1 MATANTYLELSE
13 VDFEDIRTNLKSYLS
28 TQDQFQDYDFEGSA
42 MATMLDVLAY
52 NTHYNA
58 FYSNMLA
65 NELFLDTAQQRD
77 SVVSRAKELNYL
89 PVSAKGASANVT
101 LTFSGVASTVGT
113 FDIAANSSFTTTID
127 DITYTYVTPQ
137 AYTVTNNNNA
147 FVKEITI
154 TEGEPIQHRWTVNTS
169 APVQYIIPNHDVDVD
184 SIKVVVQESATDTSQ
199 TTFTRATNIVAVSDT
214 SAVYF
219 LHETF
224 DETYE
229 ISFGNGVLGK
239 SLKNNNI
246 VIVDYRMCNGTV
258 TNGANTFS
266 VGTVTAGASF
276 DSIDLALKSKA
287 TGGREIESVD
297 DVKFNAPKNYET
309 QNRAII
315 ADDFSRILLNENSDL
330 SSVTSF
336 GGEERTPAVYGKV
349 YIAVKPLI
357 EDFATVARKNELKL
371 SINDRTPIAVDPV
384 LIDPEYLYVIP
395 TVSVRFDEKSTT
407 QTGESLVA
415 LVKTALVNYNTDNL
429 NKFKKRLRF
438 SRLARSLDN
447 VDNSIFNSEMSLSLQ
462 KRFAPDVNLSQQYTL
477 KFKNELT
484 KSTLSSTQFTFDGY
498 QAFFGD
504 DGLGKVTIFRFDST
518 LQKVIIKDNAGTID
532 YGTGEV
538 NIKAFQPTAFEGIEI
553 KVSITPVNLDVTPT
567 QETIVVIDTEA
578 ATISAVSEV

>member
-438 SRLARSLDN
+438 SRLARSVDN

-538 NIKAFQPTAFEGIEI
+538 TIKAFQPTAFEGIEI
-553 KVSITPVNLDVTPT
+553 KVNITPVNLDVTPT

>member
-137 AYTVTNNNNA
+137 AYTVTNNNNT

-438 SRLARSLDN
+438 SRLARSVDN

-462 KRFAPDVNLSQQYTL
+462 TRCAPDVNLSQQYTL

-518 LQKVIIKDNAGTID
+518 LQKLIIKENAGTID

-538 NIKAFQPTAFEGIEI
+538 TIKAFQPTAFEGIEI
-553 KVSITPVNLDVTPT
+553 KVNITPVNLDVTPT

>member
-13 VDFEDIRTNLKSYLS
+13 VDFSDIRTNLKSYLS
-28 TQDQFQDYDFEGSA
+28 TQTQFQDYDFEGSA
-42 MATMLDVLAY
+42 ISTLLDVLAY

-58 FYSNMLA
+58 FYANMLA
-65 NELFLDTAQQRD
+65 NEMFLDTAQQRD

-101 LTFSGVASTVGT
+101 LTFSGVASTVGN
-113 FDIAANSSFTTTID
+113 FDIAANSTFSTTID

-137 AYTVTNNNNA
+137 AYTVVNNDNT

-154 TEGEPIQHRWTVNTS
+154 TEGEPLQHRWTVNTS
-169 APVQYIIPNHDVDVD
+169 APVQYILPNHDIDVD
-184 SIKVVVQESATDTSQ
+184 SIKVVVQESATDTTR

-219 LHETF
+219 LHETI
-224 DETYE
+224 DEKHE
-229 ISFGNGVLGK
+229 ITFGNNVLGK
-239 SLKNNNI
+239 AVKNNNI
-246 VIVDYRMCNGTV
+246 IIVDYRVCNGTT

-276 DSIDLALKSKA
+276 SSVDLALKSKA
-287 TGGREIESVD
+287 TGGRELESVD

-315 ADDFSRILLNENSDL
+315 AEDFSRILLNENSDL

-336 GGEERTPAVYGKV
+336 GGEERIPAVFGKV
-349 YIAVKPLI
+349 YIAVRPLI
-357 EDFATVARKNELKL
+357 EDFITTARKNQLKL
-371 SINDRTPIAVDPV
+371 SILDRTPIAIDPV
-384 LIDPEYLYVIP
+384 FIDPDYLQVIP
-395 TVSVRFDEKSTT
+395 TVTVRFDEKTTT
-407 QTGESLVA
+407 QSTDALIA
-415 LVKTALVNYNTDNL
+415 LVKNALVSYNADNL

-438 SRLARSLDN
+438 SRLSRAIDN
-447 VDNSIFNSEMSLSLQ
+447 VDTAIFNTEVSLSLQ
-462 KRFAPDVNLSQQYTL
+462 KRFVPDVNLSQQYTL
-477 KFKNELT
+477 KFKNALT

-504 DGLGKVTIFRFDST
+504 DGLGKVTIFRFDSA
-518 LQKVIIKDNAGTID
+518 LEKVIIKDNTGTID
-532 YGTGEV
+532 YDTGEV
-538 NIKAFQPTAFEGIEI
+538 NIKAFQPSAFEGIEI
-553 KVSITPVNLDVTPT
+553 KVDATPVNLDVVPT
-567 QETIVVIDTEA
+567 QETIIMIDSEA

>member
-137 AYTVTNNNNA
+137 AYTVTNNNNT

-438 SRLARSLDN
+438 SRLARSVDN

-538 NIKAFQPTAFEGIEI
+538 TIKAFQPTAFEGIEI
-553 KVSITPVNLDVTPT
+553 KVNITPVNLDVTPT

>member
-13 VDFEDIRTNLKSYLS
+13 VDFSDIRTNLKSYLS
-28 TQDQFQDYDFEGSA
+28 TQTQFQDYDFEGSA
-42 MATMLDVLAY
+42 ISTLLDVLAY

-58 FYSNMLA
+58 FYANMLA
-65 NELFLDTAQQRD
+65 NEMFLDTAQQRD

-101 LTFSGVASTVGT
+101 LTFSGVASTVGN
-113 FDIAANSSFTTTID
+113 FDIAANSTFSTTID

-137 AYTVTNNNNA
+137 AYTVVNDNNA

-154 TEGEPIQHRWTVNTS
+154 TEGEPLQHRWTVNTT
-169 APVQYIIPNHDVDVD
+169 APVQYILPNHDIDVD
-184 SIKVVVQESATDTSQ
+184 SIKVVVQESATDTTK

-553 KVSITPVNLDVTPT
+553 KVNITPVNLDVTPT

>member
-438 SRLARSLDN
+438 SRLARSVDN

>member
-13 VDFEDIRTNLKSYLS
+13 VDFSDIRTNLKSYLS
-28 TQDQFQDYDFEGSA
+28 TQTQFQDYDFEGSA
-42 MATMLDVLAY
+42 ISTLLDVLAY

-58 FYSNMLA
+58 FYANMLA
-65 NELFLDTAQQRD
+65 NEMFLDTAQQRD

-101 LTFSGVASTVGT
+101 LTFSGVASTVGN
-113 FDIAANSSFTTTID
+113 FDIAANSTFSTTID

-137 AYTVTNNNNA
+137 AYTVVNDNNA

-154 TEGEPIQHRWTVNTS
+154 TEGEPLQHRWTVNTT
-169 APVQYIIPNHDVDVD
+169 APVQYILPNHDIDVD
-184 SIKVVVQESATDTSQ
+184 SIKVVVQESATDTTK

-219 LHETF
+219 LHETI
-224 DETYE
+224 DEKHE
-229 ISFGNGVLGK
+229 ITFGNNVLGK
-239 SLKNNNI
+239 AVKNNNI
-246 VIVDYRMCNGTV
+246 IIVDYRVCNGTT

-276 DSIDLALKSKA
+276 SSVDLALKSKA
-287 TGGREIESVD
+287 TGGRELESVD

-315 ADDFSRILLNENSDL
+315 AEDFSRILLNENSDL

-336 GGEERTPAVYGKV
+336 GGEEREPAVFGKV
-349 YIAVKPLI
+349 YIAVKPLV
-357 EDFATVARKNELKL
+357 EDFITTARKNQLKL

-384 LIDPEYLYVIP
+384 IIDPDYLYVIP
-395 TVSVRFDEKSTT
+395 TVIVRFDEKGTT
-407 QTGESLVA
+407 QSTDALVA
-415 LVKTALVNYNTDNL
+415 LVKTALVSYNADNL
-429 NKFKKRLRF
+429 SKFKKRLRF
-438 SRLARSLDN
+438 SRLSRT
-447 VDNSIFNSEMSLSLQ
+447 VDNADKSIFNTEVSLSLQ
-462 KRFAPDVNLSQQYTL
+462 KRFVPDVNLSQQYTL
-477 KFKNELT
+477 KFKNKLT

-504 DGLGKVTIFRFDST
+504 DGLGKVTIFRFDSA
-518 LQKVIIKDNAGTID
+518 LEKVIIKDNTGTID
-532 YGTGEV
+532 YDTGEV

-553 KVSITPVNLDVTPT
+553 KVDATPVNLDVVPN
-567 QETIVVIDTEA
+567 QETIILLDTES

>member
-28 TQDQFQDYDFEGSA
+28 TQNQFQDYDFEGSA
-42 MATMLDVLAY
+42 ISTLLDVLAY

-58 FYSNMLA
+58 FYANMLA
-65 NELFLDTAQQRD
+65 NEMFLDTAQQRD

-89 PVSAKGASANVT
+89 PISAKGSSANVT
-101 LTFSGVASTVGT
+101 LTFNGVASTVGN
-113 FDIAANSSFTTTID
+113 FDIAANSTFSTTID

-137 AYTVTNNNNA
+137 AYTVVNNNNN
-147 FVKEITI
+147 FVKEVTI
-154 TEGEPIQHRWTVNTS
+154 TEGEPLQHRWVVNAL
-169 APVQYIIPNHDVDVD
+169 APEQYILPNHDIDVD
-184 SIKVVVQESATDTSQ
+184 SIKVQVQESATDTTR

-219 LHETF
+219 LHETI
-224 DETYE
+224 DEKHE
-229 ISFGNGVLGK
+229 ITFGNNVLGK
-239 SLKNNNI
+239 AVKNNNI
-246 VIVDYRMCNGTV
+246 IIVDYRVCNGTT

-276 DSIDLALKSKA
+276 SSVDLVLKSKA
-287 TGGREIESVD
+287 TGGRELESVD

-315 ADDFSRILLNENSDL
+315 AEDFSRILLNENSDL
-330 SSVTSF
+330 SSVMSF
-336 GGEERTPAVYGKV
+336 GGEERVPAVFGKV
-349 YIAVKPLI
+349 YIAVKPLV
-357 EDFATVARKNELKL
+357 EDFITTARKNQLKL

-384 LIDPEYLYVIP
+384 IIDPDYLYVIP
-395 TVSVRFDEKSTT
+395 TVIVRFDEKGTT
-407 QTGESLVA
+407 QSTDALVA
-415 LVKTALVNYNTDNL
+415 LVKTALVSYNADNL
-429 NKFKKRLRF
+429 SKFKKRLRF
-438 SRLARSLDN
+438 SRLSRT
-447 VDNSIFNSEMSLSLQ
+447 VDNADKSIFNTEVSLSLQ
-462 KRFAPDVNLSQQYTL
+462 KRFVPDVNLSQQYTL
-477 KFKNELT
+477 KFKNKLT

-518 LQKVIIKDNAGTID
+518 LEKVIIKDNMGTID
-532 YGTGEV
+532 YDTGEI

-553 KVSITPVNLDVTPT
+553 KVDATPVNLDVAPT
-567 QETIVVIDTEA
+567 QETIIVLDTEA

>member
-28 TQDQFQDYDFEGSA
+28 TQNQFQDYDFEGSA
-42 MATMLDVLAY
+42 ISTLLDVLAY

-58 FYSNMLA
+58 FYANMLA
-65 NELFLDTAQQRD
+65 NEMFLDTAQQRD

-89 PVSAKGASANVT
+89 PISAKGSSANVT
-101 LTFSGVASTVGT
+101 LTFNGVASTVGN
-113 FDIAANSSFTTTID
+113 FDIAANSTFSTTID

-137 AYTVTNNNNA
+137 AYTVVNNNNN
-147 FVKEITI
+147 FVKEVTI
-154 TEGEPIQHRWTVNTS
+154 TEGEPLQHRWVVNAL
-169 APVQYIIPNHDVDVD
+169 APEQYILPNHDIDVD
-184 SIKVVVQESATDTSQ
+184 SIKVVVQESATDTTR

-219 LHETF
+219 LHETI
-224 DETYE
+224 DEKHE
-229 ISFGNGVLGK
+229 ITFGNNVLGK
-239 SLKNNNI
+239 AVKNNNI
-246 VIVDYRMCNGTV
+246 IIVDYRVCNGTT

-276 DSIDLALKSKA
+276 SSVDLVLKSKA
-287 TGGREIESVD
+287 TGGRELESVD

-315 ADDFSRILLNENSDL
+315 AEDFSRILLNENSDL
-330 SSVTSF
+330 SSVVSF
-336 GGEERTPAVYGKV
+336 GGEEREPAVFGKV
-349 YIAVKPLI
+349 YFSVKPLVEQYI
-357 EDFATVARKNELKL
+357 TEARKNELKL

-395 TVSVRFDEKSTT
+395 TVTVRFDEKTTTESTD
-407 QTGESLVA
+407 SLIA
-415 LVKTALVNYNTDNL
+415 LVKTGLVNYNTDNL
-429 NKFKKRLRF
+429 SKFKKRLRF
-438 SRLARSLDN
+438 SRLSRAIDN
-447 VDNSIFNSEMSLSLQ
+447 VDTAIFNTEVSLSLQ
-462 KRFAPDVNLSQQYTL
+462 KRFVPDVNLSQQYIL
-477 KFKNELT
+477 KFKNKLT

-518 LQKVIIKDNAGTID
+518 LEKVIIKDNMGTID
-532 YGTGEV
+532 YDTGEV

-553 KVSITPVNLDVTPT
+553 KVDATPVNLDVVPN
-567 QETIVVIDTEA
+567 QETIILLDTES

>member
-13 VDFEDIRTNLKSYLS
+13 VDFSDIRTNLKSYLS
-28 TQDQFQDYDFEGSA
+28 TQSQFQDYDFEGSA
-42 MATMLDVLAY
+42 ISTLLDVLAY

-58 FYSNMLA
+58 FYANMLA
-65 NELFLDTAQQRD
+65 NEMFLDTAQQRD

-101 LTFSGVASTVGT
+101 LTFSGVASTVGN
-113 FDIAANSSFTTTID
+113 FDIAANSTFSTTID

-137 AYTVTNNNNA
+137 AYTVVNNNNN

-154 TEGEPIQHRWTVNTS
+154 TEGEPLQHRWTVNTS
-169 APVQYIIPNHDVDVD
+169 APVQYILPNHDIDVD
-184 SIKVVVQESATDTSQ
+184 SIKVVVQESATDTTK

-219 LHETF
+219 LHETI
-224 DETYE
+224 DEKHE
-229 ISFGNGVLGK
+229 ITFGDGILGK
-239 SLKNNNI
+239 PVKNNNI
-246 VIVDYRMCNGTV
+246 IIVDYRVCNGTT

-276 DSIDLALKSKA
+276 SSVDLVLKSKA
-287 TGGREIESVD
+287 TGGRELESVD

-315 ADDFSRILLNENSDL
+315 AEDFSRILLNENSDL

-336 GGEERTPAVYGKV
+336 GGEEREPAVFGKV
-349 YIAVKPLI
+349 YIAVKPLV
-357 EDFATVARKNELKL
+357 EQYVTEARKNELKL

-395 TVSVRFDEKSTT
+395 TVTVRFDEKTTT
-407 QTGESLVA
+407 QTTDALVA
-415 LVKTALVNYNTDNL
+415 LVKAALVDYNTDNL

-438 SRLARSLDN
+438 SRLTRAVDN
-447 VDNSIFNSEMSLSLQ
+447 VDKAIFNTEMTLSLQ
-462 KRFAPDVNLSQQYTL
+462 NRFVPDVNLSQQYIL
-477 KFKNELT
+477 KFKNKLT

-504 DGLGKVTIFRFDST
+504 DGLGKVTIFRFDSA
-518 LQKVIIKDNAGTID
+518 LEKVIIKDNTGTID
-532 YGTGEV
+532 YDTGEV

-553 KVSITPVNLDVTPT
+553 KVDATPVNLDVAPN
-567 QETIVVIDTEA
+567 QETIIVLDTEA

>member
-137 AYTVTNNNNA
+137 AYTVTNNNNT

-438 SRLARSLDN
+438 SRLARSVDN

>member
-438 SRLARSLDN
+438 SRLARSVDN

-538 NIKAFQPTAFEGIEI
+538 TIKAFQPTAFEGIEI

>member
-13 VDFEDIRTNLKSYLS
+13 VDFSDIRTNLKSYLS
-28 TQDQFQDYDFEGSA
+28 TQTQFQDYDFEGSA
-42 MATMLDVLAY
+42 ISTLLDVLAY

-58 FYSNMLA
+58 FYANMLA
-65 NELFLDTAQQRD
+65 NEMFLDTAQQRD

-89 PVSAKGASANVT
+89 PISAKGSSANVT
-101 LTFSGVASTVGT
+101 LTFNGVASTVGN
-113 FDIAANSSFTTTID
+113 FDIAANSTFSTTID

-137 AYTVTNNNNA
+137 AYTVVNNNNN

-154 TEGEPIQHRWTVNTS
+154 TEGEPLQHRWTVDTS
-169 APVQYIIPNHDVDVD
+169 APVQYILPNHDIDVD
-184 SIKVVVQESATDTSQ
+184 SIKVVVQESATDTTK

-214 SAVYF
+214 STVYF
-219 LHETF
+219 LHETI
-224 DETYE
+224 DEKHE
-229 ISFGNGVLGK
+229 ITFGDGILGK
-239 SLKNNNI
+239 PVKNNNI
-246 VIVDYRMCNGTV
+246 IIVDYRVCNGTT

-276 DSIDLALKSKA
+276 SSVDLVLKSKA
-287 TGGREIESVD
+287 TGGRELESVD

-315 ADDFSRILLNENSDL
+315 AEDFSRILLNENSDL

-336 GGEERTPAVYGKV
+336 GGEEREPAVFGKV
-349 YIAVKPLI
+349 YIAVKPLV
-357 EDFATVARKNELKL
+357 EQYVTEARKNELKL

-395 TVSVRFDEKSTT
+395 TVTVRFDEKTTT
-407 QTGESLVA
+407 QTTDALVA
-415 LVKTALVNYNTDNL
+415 LVKAALVDYNTDNL

-438 SRLARSLDN
+438 SRLTRAVDN
-447 VDNSIFNSEMSLSLQ
+447 VDKAIFNTEMTLSLQ
-462 KRFAPDVNLSQQYTL
+462 NRFVPDVNLSQQYIL
-477 KFKNELT
+477 KFKNKLT

-504 DGLGKVTIFRFDST
+504 DGLGKVTIFRFDSA
-518 LQKVIIKDNAGTID
+518 LEKVIIKDNTGTID
-532 YGTGEV
+532 YDTGEV

-553 KVSITPVNLDVTPT
+553 KVDATPVNLDVVPT
-567 QETIVVIDTEA
+567 QETIIMIDSEA

>member
-1 MATANTYLELSE
+1 M
-13 VDFEDIRTNLKSYLS
+13 
-28 TQDQFQDYDFEGSA
+28 
-42 MATMLDVLAY
+42 
-52 NTHYNA
+52 
-58 FYSNMLA
+58 
-65 NELFLDTAQQRD
+65 
-77 SVVSRAKELNYL
+77 
-89 PVSAKGASANVT
+89 
-101 LTFSGVASTVGT
+101 
-113 FDIAANSSFTTTID
+113 
-127 DITYTYVTPQ
+127 
-137 AYTVTNNNNA
+137 
-147 FVKEITI
+147 
-154 TEGEPIQHRWTVNTS
+154 
-169 APVQYIIPNHDVDVD
+169 
-184 SIKVVVQESATDTSQ
+184 
-199 TTFTRATNIVAVSDT
+199 SDT

-371 SINDRTPIAVDPV
+371 SINDRTPIAGDPV

-407 QTGESLVA
+407 QTG
-415 LVKTALVNYNTDNL
+415 
-429 NKFKKRLRF
+429 
-438 SRLARSLDN
+438 
-447 VDNSIFNSEMSLSLQ
+447 
-462 KRFAPDVNLSQQYTL
+462 
-477 KFKNELT
+477 
-484 KSTLSSTQFTFDGY
+484 
-498 QAFFGD
+498 
-504 DGLGKVTIFRFDST
+504 
-518 LQKVIIKDNAGTID
+518 
-532 YGTGEV
+532 
-538 NIKAFQPTAFEGIEI
+538 
-553 KVSITPVNLDVTPT
+553 
-567 QETIVVIDTEA
+567 
-578 ATISAVSEV
+578 

>member
-137 AYTVTNNNNA
+137 AYTVTNNNNT

-246 VIVDYRMCNGTV
+246 VIVDYRMRNGTV

-438 SRLARSLDN
+438 SRLARSVDN

-538 NIKAFQPTAFEGIEI
+538 TIKAFQPTAFEGIEI
-553 KVSITPVNLDVTPT
+553 KVNITPVNLDVTPT

>member
-169 APVQYIIPNHDVDVD
+169 APVQYIIPNHDVDAD

-438 SRLARSLDN
+438 SRLARSVDN